1 MSKKPKI
8 NYFNI
13 HFTEDD
19 KYTIIR
25 WNSLLRGG
33 YKLLKLKVGRRTSS
47 RQASCL
53 LLPLLSLLDRQILI
67 YWFIYKFFYLFNQ
80 NRPILWWCNW
90 CKHYRNQRYLLFG
103 SINKSNVMLQLPF
116 SSLLICYMFYMH
128 FLCYQQ
134 SILFLLI
141 VQTVWFHLGL
151 PRIFWDRII

>member
-1 MSKKPKI
+1 MVD
-8 NYFNI
+8 N
-13 HFTEDD
+13 
-19 KYTIIR
+19 
-25 WNSLLRGG
+25 
-33 YKLLKLKVGRRTSS
+33 LKVGRRTSS

-141 VQTVWFHLGL
+141 VQTVWFHLEL
-151 PRIFWDRII
+151 PRIFWDRIIWLLSLKNIIDLRSLISLVFYVNWQWSLKY